1 MLKINTVVSSPKI
14 ILNQADANTVSLFT
28 DADISLFKSGKH
40 FKLYEKLGA
49 HVVNFEGVLGT
60 YFAVWAPNAKQV
72 TVKFFESK
80 ISSYSMQMRLD
91 NSGIWEIFIPEISR
105 GNLYNYLITSQ
116 TGEILEKSD
125 PFAFKWEQQ
134 PSIASTVWDTFYS
147 WQDES
152 WMKNRKETNAL
163 NKPMSVY
170 EMHFGSWSR
179 SLESPHEFLSYRQMA
194 EILIPYLKET
204 GFTHVEFLPLME
216 HPYYPSWGYQITG
229 YFAATNRYGTPQ
241 DLMFLIEQLHLN
253 QIGVIFDWVPSHFPG
268 DDHGLYRFDG
278 SHLFEYAD
286 PKKGFH
292 PDWQSYIF
300 NYARNEVKSFLIS
313 NAFFWME
320 CFHIDCLRV
329 DAVASM
335 LYLDYS
341 RKEGEWIPNKYGGH
355 ENLEAI
361 EFIKELNEALYAHF
375 PDIQTIAEES
385 TAFPGVTK
393 PVYLGGLGFGMKWM
407 MGWMHDTLEYFGKD
421 PVHRKYEHQG
431 ITFSTLYAFTENF
444 MLTFSH
450 DEVVHEKGSLLNRMP
465 GEEWQKFANLR
476 LLYLYMF
483 THPGT
488 KCLFM
493 GNEIGQVEEWDFNK
507 SIDWH
512 LLEHAKHQ
520 GIKKMVTALN
530 RLYKSEPAL
539 YEKSFDESG
548 FEWIEGG
555 DAESSILAYLRK
567 GFKSDDDV
575 LVLLNLTPVFRK
587 EWRIGLPTKGVWK
600 ILLNSDDQKF
610 YGSAILNDTTIQS
623 EEIAWHGKKHSA
635 LVNLPPLSGLV
646 LKRVI

>member
-512 LLEHAKHQ
+512 LLEHTKHQ

-530 RLYKSEPAL
+530 RLYKYEPAL

-635 LVNLPPLSGLV
+635 LANLPPLSGLV